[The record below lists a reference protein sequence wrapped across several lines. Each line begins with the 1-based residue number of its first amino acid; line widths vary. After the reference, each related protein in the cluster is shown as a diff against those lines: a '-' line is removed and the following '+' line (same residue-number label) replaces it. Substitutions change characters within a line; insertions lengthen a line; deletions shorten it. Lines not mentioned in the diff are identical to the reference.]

1 MVGVKRGCVFTG
13 FIGQRFGPEGIV
25 LEAPLED
32 AWTVF
37 ANSPVTAHYHEE
49 IESLTC
55 LCA

>member
-1 MVGVKRGCVFTG
+1 MVGVKKGCIFTG
-13 FIGQRFGPEGIV
+13 FVGQRFGPEGIV

-37 ANSPVTAHYHEE
+37 ANSPQTARFDEE